1 MIVQILVDNRNSWY
15 VPFAHELKE
24 KLNKITDST
33 SVIHDHSD
41 VKKGDILCLVSC
53 EKIFRNLE
61 LNHTNIVVH
70 ESDLPKGKGW
80 SPVSWQVLEG
90 INSIPVT
97 LFEANKDIDSGIIY
111 FQDFIELDGLELLD
125 EIKTKQGLITNR
137 LIEKFIASYPVI
149 KGRKQVGKS
158 TFYKKRTSKDSELD
172 INKTIKEQFNLLRIV
187 DNKRY
192 PAYFT
197 INGKKYTLKINKNN
211 E

>member
-1 MIVQILVDNRNSWY
+1 MIVQILVDNKNSWY
-15 VPFAHELKE
+15 VPFAHKLKE
-24 KLNKITDST
+24 KLSKITDST
-33 SVIHDHSD
+33 FVVHDHSEVKSGD
-41 VKKGDILCLVSC
+41 VLCIVSC

-90 INSIPVT
+90 KSKIPVT
-97 LFEANKDIDSGIIY
+97 LFEASKDIDSGVIY
-111 FQDFIELDGLELLD
+111 FQDFIELVGLELID
-125 EIKTKQGLITNR
+125 EIKNQQGLITNR
-137 LIEKFIASYPVI
+137 LIEKYIKSYPSI
-149 KGRKQVGKS
+149 KGRKQFGKS
-158 TFYKKRTSKDSELD
+158 TFYKKRTSMDSELD

-187 DNKRY
+187 DNERY

-197 INGKKYTLKINKNN
+197 INGKKYTLKINKDN

>member
-15 VPFAHELKE
+15 VPFAHKLKE
-24 KLNKITDST
+24 NLNKLKHFT
-33 SVIHDHSD
+33 SVIHDHSE
-41 VKKGDILCLVSC
+41 VKKGDVLCLVSC

-90 INSIPVT
+90 VNKIPVT
-97 LFEANKDIDSGIIY
+97 LFEADKDIDSGVIY
-111 FQDFIELDGLELLD
+111 LKDFIELEGSELLH
-125 EIKTKQGLITNR
+125 EIKTKQGLITNK
-137 LIEKFIASYPVI
+137 LIEKFIASYPDI
-149 KGRKQVGKS
+149 KGREQIGKS
-158 TFYKKRTSKDSELD
+158 TFYNKRTPAESELD
-172 INKTIKEQFNLLRIV
+172 INKTIKEQFNLLKIV
-187 DNKRY
+187 DNEKY

-197 INGKKYTLKINKNN
+197 INGNKYTLKIYNNN